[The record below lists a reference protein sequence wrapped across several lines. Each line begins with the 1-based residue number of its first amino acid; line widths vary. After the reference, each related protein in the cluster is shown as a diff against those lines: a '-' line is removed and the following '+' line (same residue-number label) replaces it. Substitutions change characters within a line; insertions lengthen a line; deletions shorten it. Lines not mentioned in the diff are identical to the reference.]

1 MNHFDHQKAANWYA
15 RGRPY
20 FHPLVM
26 ERARRF
32 LGLDSRL
39 PEALDVACGTGQSA
53 LALKELAKR
62 VTAIDPSRQMLS
74 QAPENP
80 RIRYIEAPA
89 EYLPFGRNSFD
100 LATVALALHWLDR
113 ECFLREIR
121 RVLHP
126 SGWLIVYDNAFT
138 GKMEGNPEFERWYW
152 DEWMQYPS
160 PASDRTSI
168 TGEQVRKH
176 GLRLV
181 GEEEYSNESTF
192 TIEELSD
199 YLMSQ
204 SNMISAVREGKEQA
218 GPLRERLAD
227 SLIYLFENPEET
239 FEFSGYIVYLQ
250 RVRED
255 SVA

>member
-1 MNHFDHQKAANWYA
+1 M
-15 RGRPY
+15 
-20 FHPLVM
+20 
-26 ERARRF
+26 
-32 LGLDSRL
+32 S
-39 PEALDVACGTGQSA
+39 
-53 LALKELAKR
+53 
-62 VTAIDPSRQMLS
+62 TAIDD
-74 QAPENP
+74 
-80 RIRYIEAPA
+80 
-89 EYLPFGRNSFD
+89 D
-100 LATVALALHWLDR
+100 LAVRLDR
-113 ECFLREIR
+113 VEALEEIR

-138 GKMEGNPEFERWYW
+138 GKMKGSPEFERWYW

-160 PASDRTSI
+160 PARNRAPV
-168 TGEQVRKH
+168 TGEQARKH
-176 GLRLV
+176 GLRLA

-239 FEFSGYIVYLQ
+239 FEFSGDIAYLQ
-250 RVRED
+250 K
-255 SVA
+255 AW

>member
-1 MNHFDHQKAANWYA
+1 MNHFDNQEAANWYA
-15 RGRPY
+15 HGRPY

-26 ERARRF
+26 DRARHF

-53 LALKELAKR
+53 VALKELAER
-62 VTAIDPSRQMLS
+62 VTATDPSRRMLS
-74 QAPENP
+74 QAPEDP
-80 RIRYIEAPA
+80 CIRYVESPA
-89 EYLPFGRNSFD
+89 ENLPFSDNSFD

-113 ECFLREIR
+113 ERFLREIR
-121 RVLHP
+121 RVLRP

-138 GKMEGNPEFERWYW
+138 GKMKGNPEFERWYW

-160 PASDRTSI
+160 PASDRTPI
-168 TGEQVRKH
+168 TGEQARRH
-176 GLRLV
+176 GLRLA
-181 GEEEYSNESTF
+181 GREECCNYSAF
-192 TIEELSD
+192 TTEELSD

-204 SNMISAVREGKEQA
+204 SNMLFAVRNGKEQV

-227 SLIYLFENPEET
+227 SLIYLFNAPRET

-250 RVRED
+250 KAR
-255 SVA
+255 